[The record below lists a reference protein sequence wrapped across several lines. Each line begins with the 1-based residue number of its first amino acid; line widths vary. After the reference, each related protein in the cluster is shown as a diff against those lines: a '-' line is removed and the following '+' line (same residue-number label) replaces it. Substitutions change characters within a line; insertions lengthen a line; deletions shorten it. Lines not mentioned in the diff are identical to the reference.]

1 MRDIFKGEYNW
12 MPDYL
17 TQSLVLF
24 HRTAKLCVLTA
35 PQKVDANEL
44 EGRKLQFYSNKEKFE
59 AWLWF

>member
-1 MRDIFKGEYNW
+1 

-35 PQKVDANEL
+35 PQKVDAKES
-44 EGRKLQFYSNKEKFE
+44 EGRKLQFYSNKEKLE